1 MTFVAR
7 FAPIAKTYGND
18 EKYVKQTY
26 DAMSRSDINL
36 ENIALQIAQMP
47 VREQKKFFRLFL
59 NYTDVT
65 SNKKAHLHPTMR
77 EVIELSERIMD
88 LVNNYYEE
96 QESVQ
101 LAFEG
106 M

>member
-1 MTFVAR
+1 MTYVAR

-26 DAMSRSDINL
+26 DAMNRSDINL
-36 ENIALQIAQMP
+36 ENVARQIAQMP

-59 NYTDVT
+59 NYTDIT
-65 SNKKAHLHPTMR
+65 SNKQTHLHPTMR

-88 LVNNYYEE
+88 LVNDYYAD
-96 QESVQ
+96 QEQ